1 MIGSLTAELER
12 VPPRDVGGAPLS
24 PVEGAVPMDDAHGS
38 GQTPAAPTTAVTDA
52 NSSFALVLRARSGD
66 EAALNELCARY
77 LPRLQR
83 WAHGRLP
90 RSVRGALDTHDLVQ
104 VTLSNVVQQLPS
116 FEPRHEGA
124 FQAYVRQALLNRIRD
139 EARRGQRRGA
149 PETLDTAVP
158 SADCSPLEEL
168 IGTEALERYE
178 AALENLRPADR
189 EIIIARVEL
198 GLSYPELAAALGKP
212 SVAAAHMA
220 VSRALVRL
228 AQEMSRVKS

>member
-1 MIGSLTAELER
+1 MIGSVSATVER
-12 VPPRDVGGAPLS
+12 S
-24 PVEGAVPMDDAHGS
+24 VPMDDSPRPGDEPL
-38 GQTPAAPTTAVTDA
+38 GVPADVVADA
-52 NSSFALVLRARSGD
+52 NSSFALILRAKAGD
-66 EAALNELCARY
+66 DDALETLCERY

-104 VTLSNVVQQLPS
+104 VTLTGVVQQLHA

-124 FQAYVRQALLNRIRD
+124 FQAYVRRALLNRIRD
-139 EARRGQRRGA
+139 EARRGLRRG
-149 PETLDTAVP
+149 PSETLDAAAYQ
-158 SADCSPLEEL
+158 SADSSPLEDL
-168 IGTEALERYE
+168 IGRETLERYE
-178 AALENLRPADR
+178 AAMERLRPADS
-189 EIIIARVEL
+189 EAIIARVEL
-198 GLSYPELAAALGKP
+198 GLSYPEVAAALGKP